1 LLAPGSSGKPK
12 ADPEPGQVHPDVHS
26 VASHASSED
35 LVFAS
40 TGGGFYASQDG
51 GKTWSLKYQAYC
63 RAVWVD
69 PGAAPHMVLG
79 PAEGVGRGGKI
90 MRTTDGG
97 ATWQLLM
104 DNIADQWPGAM
115 VERFVGT
122 EDEIFAVLSNGK
134 LLTAQIAEFSWQY
147 LLPGIG
153 NVVML
158 ALF

>member
-1 LLAPGSSGKPK
+1 
-12 ADPEPGQVHPDVHS
+12 
-26 VASHASSED
+26 
-35 LVFAS
+35 
-40 TGGGFYASQDG
+40 
-51 GKTWSLKYQAYC
+51 
-63 RAVWVD
+63 VD